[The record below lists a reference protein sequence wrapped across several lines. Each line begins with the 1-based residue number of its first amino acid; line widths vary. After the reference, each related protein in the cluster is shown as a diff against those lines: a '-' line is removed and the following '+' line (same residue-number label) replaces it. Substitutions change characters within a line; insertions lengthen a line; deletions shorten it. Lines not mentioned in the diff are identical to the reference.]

1 MENEYLDIMIQSLQ
15 KKAKVLD
22 GILAKNQEQ
31 REILEREELDADALE
46 KNMQEKSDLVDQINP
61 LDEGFEELY
70 ARVKEVLDRER
81 PKHTDEIAQ
90 MQRLIAEITEKSVS
104 IQSGEARNRR
114 LMETKFSQER
124 KRALKKSMSSTV
136 TRQYYQTMTKLN
148 VVDAQFMDKKK

>member
-124 KRALKKSMSSTV
+124 KRARKKRMTSTV